1 MRLSLY
7 KDLSLQI
14 IYQPRKGWPNHR
26 TLRPLLFS
34 NSGVGLQIKRPPNH
48 EKPTGDSQL
57 TCQAHLAAGCH
68 FAVYPDQTVL
78 L

>member
-1 MRLSLY
+1 MRLSPY
-7 KDLSLQI
+7 KDNPPSPGKVGQT
-14 IYQPRKGWPNHR
+14 

-57 TCQAHLAAGCH
+57 TCLAYLAAGCH